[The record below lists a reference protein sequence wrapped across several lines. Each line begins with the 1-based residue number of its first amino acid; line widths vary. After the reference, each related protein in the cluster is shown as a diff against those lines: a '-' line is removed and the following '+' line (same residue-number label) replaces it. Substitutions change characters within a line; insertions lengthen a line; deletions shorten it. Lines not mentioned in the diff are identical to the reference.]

1 MSKQKLKARHN
12 NDIKVTDIVKESQN
26 FLKVKWCDGHEG
38 IVPRT
43 ARGYYGPPAVV
54 DVIDKYYKL
63 SLRHHSAIEVW
74 DHPDDNIYKFWNYED
89 LLASDEAV
97 REYIAHFMKYG
108 LVFLRNCDT
117 SSTPEK
123 LMEDLNMT
131 PLLATIFGPQDP
143 VIHKSKANNHAY
155 SARALAQ
162 HMDLTFYEPAPNIFG
177 LMCVENESVGGMATL
192 L

>member
-1 MSKQKLKARHN
+1 
-12 NDIKVTDIVKESQN
+12 
-26 FLKVKWCDGHEG
+26 
-38 IVPRT
+38 
-43 ARGYYGPPAVV
+43 
-54 DVIDKYYKL
+54 
-63 SLRHHSAIEVW
+63 
-74 DHPDDNIYKFWNYED
+74 
-89 LLASDEAV
+89 
-97 REYIAHFMKYG
+97 MKYG

-117 SSTPEK
+117 SSAPEK

-143 VIHKSKANNHAY
+143 VIHKSKADNHAY

-177 LMCVENESVGGMATL
+177 LMCIENESVGGMATL